1 MDPKVCYIAHGIED
15 NISFLKQILKGNDI
29 SFIDIFSISELKNE
43 IIVDIKEKIKISDFT
58 IGVLNSKSQY
68 NSNVLFEIGVSYGLG
83 KPTFIILSDNIIDLP
98 SNLKNIKYYRS
109 PLDNIKLLNL
119 GVSDFLEELQKKR
132 KTKKFT
138 LPKKSPLNENLITGK
153 LNEIS
158 NIRRSGDSKRFD
170 LFVNSLFE
178 DLKINFSKTDTIND
192 RNFDFIIW
200 QEDQSGNASKLL
212 LVETKIGNLNFSMI
226 KDIENQ
232 LKNSLIQEKSEFG
245 LLLYLDK
252 SGKKFTENYSLSPLI
267 IRMDIEDFVKSLD
280 KNNITSLLLERRNQI
295 VNMEY

>member
-158 NIRRSGDSKRFD
+158 NIRRFGDSKRFD

-178 DLKINFSKTDTIND
+178 ILKSIFLKQILLMIVILISSFGRKIN
-192 RNFDFIIW
+192 R
-200 QEDQSGNASKLL
+200 EMP
-212 LVETKIGNLNFSMI
+212 V
-226 KDIENQ
+226 
-232 LKNSLIQEKSEFG
+232 
-245 LLLYLDK
+245 
-252 SGKKFTENYSLSPLI
+252 NY
-267 IRMDIEDFVKSLD
+267 
-280 KNNITSLLLERRNQI
+280 
-295 VNMEY
+295 Y